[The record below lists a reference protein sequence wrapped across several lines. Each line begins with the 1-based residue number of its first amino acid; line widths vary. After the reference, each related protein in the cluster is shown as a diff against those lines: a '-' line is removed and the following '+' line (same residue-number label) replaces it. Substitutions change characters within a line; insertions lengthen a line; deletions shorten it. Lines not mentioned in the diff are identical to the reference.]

1 MKELKSREQMTDT
14 SPKGVAQMT
23 SQNTFSMV
31 SLILVAAALHFSCSA
46 PQSQDAGSGSKTD
59 TKRPTIVTD
68 TNSGCVPT
76 AANNFC
82 KPATEQ
88 TGTEKCWAKILGTE
102 AATKCNAAGKVF
114 NRITGVCI
122 DSLKIK
128 APCTEAEVVTAFSA
142 AKFDATA
149 IENEMKSAKA
159 KIKTALGVDGIL
171 DQCAETTTSA
181 ALGSKT
187 VLIPFFLGKK
197 FSGGESGSAEYQI
210 HASKVCGTGA
220 DISACDDSKLSF
232 PETTAQRTP
241 VDCG

>member
-1 MKELKSREQMTDT
+1 MK
-14 SPKGVAQMT
+14 

-31 SLILVAAALHFSCSA
+31 SLILFAAALHFSCSA

-114 NRITGVCI
+114 NRITGVCL
-122 DSLKIK
+122 DSFKIK
-128 APCTEAEVVTAFSA
+128 APCTEADVVAAFTAANFNTSS
-142 AKFDATA
+142 
-149 IENEMKSAKA
+149 IESNIRQVKEN
-159 KIKTALGVDGIL
+159 IKTKIGVDAVL

-210 HASKVCGTGA
+210 HAGKVCGSATDIPACA
-220 DISACDDSKLSF
+220 DSNLTFPDKSAEK
-232 PETTAQRTP
+232 TP
-241 VDCG
+241 VDCT